1 MKRARI
7 QLFYER
13 ANEKYLTAKMKPDK
27 KRQFGK
33 EDCLSRQHL
42 NMVKEIAVS
51 YDKCEIV

>member
-42 NMVKEIAVS
+42 NMVKEIARS
-51 YDKCEIV
+51 YNKCEIV